1 MAAAVDREAL
11 QSAVQ
16 VHERRE
22 GDLRGVHQRDPG
34 TPLAGGHPFRDDDPG
49 AIRPWTQEG
58 ALSGEGGTMLTLYS
72 ERLAIE
78 RVPGIVDGD
87 RP

>member
-1 MAAAVDREAL
+1 MAAGVGREAL

-22 GDLRGVHQRDPG
+22 GDSGRVHQREAG
-34 TPLAGGHPFRDDDPG
+34 TPLTRGHPFRDDDPG

-58 ALSGEGGTMLTLYS
+58 ALSGEGGGMLTLYR
-72 ERLAIE
+72 ERPAIE

-87 RP
+87 RA